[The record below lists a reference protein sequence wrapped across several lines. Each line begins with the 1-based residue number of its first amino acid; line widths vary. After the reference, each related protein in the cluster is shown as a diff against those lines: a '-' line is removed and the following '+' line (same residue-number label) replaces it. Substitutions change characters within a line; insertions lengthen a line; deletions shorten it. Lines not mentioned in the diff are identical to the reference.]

1 MLRRGASAATLDAAP
16 AGDRRVIPVQVRRRA
31 GDRSVKAPE
40 HIETPRLLLRRPRAT
55 DASAIFERFAS
66 DREVTRFVGWPAHA
80 SVDDARAFV
89 EFSDAEW
96 LRWPAGPYLVISRSD
111 ETLLGSTGLAFET
124 PYRASTGYVLAR
136 DAWGRGYATEAL
148 RAMVELARRTRVVR
162 LYAICHVDHQASA
175 HVLEKGGF
183 TREATLGRFI
193 EFPNLLPGDP
203 CDVLCY
209 AMIFD
214 RR

>member
-1 MLRRGASAATLDAAP
+1 
-16 AGDRRVIPVQVRRRA
+16 
-31 GDRSVKAPE
+31 VKAPE
-40 HIETPRLLLRRPRAT
+40 SIETPRLLLRRPRAA

-66 DREVTRFVGWPAHA
+66 DREVTRFVGWPAHT

-111 ETLLGSTGLAFET
+111 DTLLGSTGLAFET

-136 DAWGRGYATEAL
+136 DSWGCGYATEAL

-162 LYAICHVDHQASA
+162 LYAICHIDHRASA

-183 TREATLGRFI
+183 TREAILGRFV

-209 AMIFD
+209 ATIFD
-214 RR
+214 RE